1 MWKFSSSGNHC
12 TVLEKRTKQNIP
24 RNLSVLYDREGRL
37 SRPERLGVEPE
48 ESLGRGHLI
57 EGPGAAV
64 EADGR
69 LALHQRRLEGEA
81 LAAQQP
87 QQVRVVG
94 LRAGQQERS

>member
-1 MWKFSSSGNHC
+1 MKRG
-12 TVLEKRTKQNIP
+12 EKLP
-24 RNLSVLYDREGRL
+24 GDLSVLYDREGRL
-37 SRPERLGVEPE
+37 SRPEGLGVEPE
-48 ESLGRGHLI
+48 ESLGRGHLV

-69 LALHQRRLEGEA
+69 LALHQRRLEREA

-87 QQVRVVG
+87 QQVSVVG